1 MHAKK
6 VTFIGIFA
14 ALAVVLSLVAIPYP
28 LVPFLKFDLSEIV
41 IFIAVSTVGFVPAL
55 FIALLTA
62 ILNFFVLGP
71 AGPFAIGQIALF
83 LSGVIIAAS
92 YALFDK
98 KLQLPPVVSLILTAI
113 IFTAAIT
120 TLNYFWIT
128 PVYFGMDFSTALES
142 VSLLQFGLS
151 ETSVLVNP
159 YLTAVLLV
167 YIPFN
172 LLKMLFVS
180 LAFLLVRRTLVRQI
194 EKFM

>member
-6 VTFIGIFA
+6 IAFIGIFA

-71 AGPFAIGQIALF
+71 VGPFAIGQIALF

-92 YALFDK
+92 YTLFYK
-98 KLQLPPVVSLILTAI
+98 KFKWRPLPSFILTAL
-113 IFTAAIT
+113 IFTLAIT

-128 PVYFGMDFSTALES
+128 PTYFGIDYQTALAT
-142 VSLLQFGLS
+142 VSLLEFGLNEAPVFIS
-151 ETSVLVNP
+151 P
-159 YLTAVLLV
+159 YLTATLLV

-172 LLKMLFVS
+172 LLKMVFIG
-180 LAFLLVRRTLVRQI
+180 AGFFAIRRTLVNQI
-194 EKFM
+194 EKFI